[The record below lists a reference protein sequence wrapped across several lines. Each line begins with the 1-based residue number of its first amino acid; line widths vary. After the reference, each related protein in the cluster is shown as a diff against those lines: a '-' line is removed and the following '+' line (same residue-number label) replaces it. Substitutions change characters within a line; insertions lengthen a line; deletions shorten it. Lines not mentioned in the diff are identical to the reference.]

1 MRDPLITPHAPGG
14 DLARNNSGIKRI
26 IRLQW
31 ICFFMLLLVMVACT
45 VAVLYYRNGGFGGGD
60 DVAPLPG
67 TLKLLATSLLP
78 ACGVDEKLQE
88 LQHVKLECSHAAGA
102 NGKWPAD
109 TRCKI
114 TCDGYTAD
122 TDLLGVE
129 RGAHSAHHTR
139 TCTAGSWT
147 GDLPTCV
154 AEPCKWVDAPL
165 HSALSCNGST
175 GDTCTLQCD
184 EGFAVKGSDTLTC
197 GEDHVWRGS
206 GTCEAVD
213 ECAVDNG
220 GCSDVEKCTYHASSS
235 STDCLRCIPGY
246 TRGEFNTG
254 GPCEPRCVE
263 PKAEGEAAAV
273 AADVSSPSEHQCVFP
288 FIKEGKMYADCTDEQ
303 LPDDLPA
310 GSLWCAT
317 GSNATLQYAKCV
329 PCAAEPEPEA
339 EPDIEAE
346 PEAGAEAGESDRSIL

>member
-1 MRDPLITPHAPGG
+1 MRDPFITPGAPGG
-14 DLARNNSGIKRI
+14 DLTRNNSGIKRI

-31 ICFFMLLLVMVACT
+31 TCFFMLLLVMVACT
-45 VAVLYYRNGGFGGGD
+45 VAVLCYLTHVSPAPAPAPEGGCGK
-60 DVAPLPG
+60 DV
-67 TLKLLATSLLP
+67 KI
-78 ACGVDEKLQE
+78 QE
-88 LQHVKLECSHAAGA
+88 LQHVEVRCNKAASADG
-102 NGKWPAD
+102 NSWPAD

-114 TCDGYTAD
+114 TCDGYTA
-122 TDLLGVE
+122 TDLLGAE
-129 RGAHSAHHTR
+129 SGAHSAHHTR

-154 AEPCKWVDAPL
+154 AERCTMIDAPL
-165 HSALSCNGST
+165 HSALSCSGST

-317 GSNATLQYAKCV
+317 GSDATLQYAKCV
-329 PCAAEPEPEA
+329 PCAAEPEPEPEIA
-339 EPDIEAE
+339 PEPEPELEAE
-346 PEAGAEAGESDRSIL
+346 PAAEAEAEAGESDRSIL